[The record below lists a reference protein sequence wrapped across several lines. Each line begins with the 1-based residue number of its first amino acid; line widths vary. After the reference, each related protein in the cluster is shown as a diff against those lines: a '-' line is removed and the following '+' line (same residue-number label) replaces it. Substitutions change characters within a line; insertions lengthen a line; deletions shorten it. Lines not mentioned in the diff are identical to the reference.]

1 MKALW
6 QIMLASAS
14 TRSTPARGSLSPPR
28 NLPRSRIP
36 PRICSHRR
44 PSICSVGLLC
54 PAQRRR
60 AGLPSPTA
68 GRPCAR
74 RNAATGPGRK
84 TGRRGKPCK
93 RRGLGSRTKGK
104 IKKKKKAH
112 QAPKI
117 NYNRG
122 RALADRTLM
131 EAKTVDPAAIWRGAS
146 ASWWHET
153 RRTDSVDFLV
163 VITTTTH
170 RAQAEPT
177 L

>member
-1 MKALW
+1 
-6 QIMLASAS
+6 MLASAS

-28 NLPRSRIP
+28 NLPP
-36 PRICSHRR
+36 VPHPASH
-44 PSICSVGLLC
+44 LLAPQAIHLFC
-54 PAQRRR
+54 WPYFVPHNVDALVYFPLQPAVCTAKCRNRTR
-60 AGLPSPTA
+60 AEE
-68 GRPCAR
+68 R
-74 RNAATGPGRK
+74 
-84 TGRRGKPCK
+84 RRGKPCK
-93 RRGLGSRTKGK
+93 RWGLGSQTKGK
-104 IKKKKKAH
+104 KNKEEKKKAH

-153 RRTDSVDFLV
+153 RRTDSIDFLV

-170 RAQAEPT
+170 RAQAEPI